1 MVIKVEET
9 IIKRKKRR
17 NRKRRRMKTKL
28 KKKKVKRINEFYFV
42 L

>member
-1 MVIKVEET
+1 MVVKIEET

-28 KKKKVKRINEFYFV
+28 KKKKIKRVNEFYFV